1 MARSTSDIDTLYE
14 LEKEI
19 YKLQIRAKDI
29 EVVLDDNFDH
39 LQDNF
44 YKMGWNSIFSGRRRR
59 KKKKQEEEEAG
70 YNTGFLQGLLGTES
84 IQILLQQLVPVAA
97 AKISALLERLVERWT
112 RKK

>member
-19 YKLQIRAKDI
+19 FKLQMRAKDI

-44 YKMGWNSIFSGRRRR
+44 YKMGWNSIFSGKRRR
-59 KKKKQEEEEAG
+59 KKKKQEEAETG
-70 YNTGFLQGLLGTES
+70 YNTGFIQGLLGTES
-84 IQILLQQLVPVAA
+84 IQILLQQLVPMVAS
-97 AKISALLERLVERWT
+97 KISALLERLVQRWT
-112 RKK
+112 NKK

>member
-19 YKLQIRAKDI
+19 FKLQMRAKDI

-59 KKKKQEEEEAG
+59 KKKKEEEEETG
-70 YNTGFLQGLLGTES
+70 YSTGFIQGLLGTES
-84 IQILLQQLVPVAA
+84 IQVLLQQLVPVVA
-97 AKISALLERLVERWT
+97 AKLSALLERLVARWT
-112 RKK
+112 SKK